1 MKKQLKDMY
10 KKIELLETLENKM
23 HKTTNFNERLVREN
37 EKLKKKNSGL
47 ESKIKGNLDNLQK
60 L

>member
-1 MKKQLKDMY
+1 MLAKRYNQAQKDAEKKMKKQLKDMY

-37 EKLKKKNSGL
+37 EKLKKKN
-47 ESKIKGNLDNLQK
+47 
-60 L
+60 

>member
-1 MKKQLKDMY
+1 MLSKRYNQAQKDAEKKMKKQLKDMY

-37 EKLKKKNSGL
+37 EKLKKKN
-47 ESKIKGNLDNLQK
+47 
-60 L
+60 